1 MKAKTLMVMGTS
13 SSCGKSLLVTA
24 LCRIFSRRRLRV
36 LPFKAQNM
44 SNNAAVCAGGE
55 IGRAQAEQAFAC
67 GVEPSVL
74 MNPILLKPEANNRS
88 QVVILGKAR
97 HALSAMDYY
106 AQKAELW
113 NVVRQSLDTL
123 RGQADLVIIEGAGS
137 PVELNLMKDDIVNLA
152 VARYADAPCLL
163 VGDIDRGGIFAQLLG
178 TLWLIPEEDR
188 RLVKGFV
195 VNKFRGDLRL
205 FSPGID
211 MLEARS
217 GVKVFGVVPY
227 LDLHGVADEDAVSV
241 EEAPTMNTGEGLDI
255 AVIHLPRISNFDDF
269 DPLRNESQVRIRY
282 VHSLKQLGKPDV
294 IFLPGTKSTISDLAW
309 LGQQGLAKAIVHLAK
324 QGRAVI
330 GICGGYQMMGRAIY
344 DPYRVESNQEKAE
357 GLALLPVETWFY
369 EEKATY
375 RAKARVISKQ
385 GFWSNLT
392 GTILEGY
399 EIHAGKTASERAL
412 FDIRRVEDAETQHLD
427 GFSSDDGKIFGTY
440 MHGLFVNDYF
450 RQVWLRSFGVEPTQN
465 SYLKRKR
472 EAFDNLADV
481 VESVI
486 KINEIMDI

>member
-309 LGQQGLAKAIVHLAK
+309 
-324 QGRAVI
+324 
-330 GICGGYQMMGRAIY
+330 
-344 DPYRVESNQEKAE
+344 
-357 GLALLPVETWFY
+357 
-369 EEKATY
+369 
-375 RAKARVISKQ
+375 
-385 GFWSNLT
+385 
-392 GTILEGY
+392 
-399 EIHAGKTASERAL
+399 
-412 FDIRRVEDAETQHLD
+412 
-427 GFSSDDGKIFGTY
+427 
-440 MHGLFVNDYF
+440 
-450 RQVWLRSFGVEPTQN
+450 
-465 SYLKRKR
+465 
-472 EAFDNLADV
+472 
-481 VESVI
+481 
-486 KINEIMDI
+486 